1 MAGFRYQALD
11 STGRLHKGVLETD
24 SQRQVRAML
33 REQGLTAIEVEGLTQ
48 QSDAPG
54 KVSTRKASRRK
65 LSIAQLSL
73 LTRQFA
79 TLLGASLTVEQTMN
93 ALIEQ
98 ADNQFI
104 RQVLAGVRGEVL
116 AGQTLARA
124 MAQFPR
130 VFPELYRTL
139 VEAGEKSGQLSQ
151 VMYRL
156 ADYTEDRQS
165 LQRKTTTA
173 MVYPAVVSFVAILV
187 VTGLLTYVV
196 PKVVAVYAN
205 SKQTLPLLTRM
216 MISLSDFLVATGVY
230 WLIAFVA
237 GGWLFARALR
247 QPAIRMR
254 FDRFVLKLP
263 VIGRLARGVNTARL
277 GSTLA
282 ILVSSRVPL
291 LTALQAGVG
300 VVSNLPMKQALI
312 ETEKLVRE
320 GGSLSRSLASTKMFP
335 PVMVHLIAS
344 GEQSGKLDDMLE
356 RVASS
361 QAQEIESRVST
372 LTSLLEPMLML
383 VMGVVVL
390 LIVVAILLPIFELNT
405 LIK

>member
-1 MAGFRYQALD
+1 
-11 STGRLHKGVLETD
+11 
-24 SQRQVRAML
+24 ML

-48 QSDAPG
+48 QSDVAG
-54 KVSTRKASRRK
+54 KISTRKVSRRR
-65 LSIAQLSL
+65 LSIAQLAL

-79 TLLGASLTVEQTMN
+79 TLLGASLTIEQTMN

-116 AGQTLARA
+116 GGQTLARA
-124 MAQFPR
+124 MGQFPR

-156 ADYTEDRQS
+156 ADYTEEKQS
-165 LQRKTTTA
+165 LQQKTTLA
-173 MVYPAVVSFVAILV
+173 FIYPAVVSFVAISV
-187 VTGLLTYVV
+187 VIGLLTYVV
-196 PKVVAVYAN
+196 PKVVQVYVN
-205 SKQTLPLLTRM
+205 SKQTLPLLTRA
-216 MISLSDFLVATGVY
+216 MIATSDFVVATGIY
-230 WLIAFVA
+230 WLIAFA
-237 GGWLFARALR
+237 ASGWLFARALK

-254 FDRFVLKLP
+254 YDRFMLRLP
-263 VIGRLARGVNTARL
+263 VIGRLVRGVNTARL

-291 LTALQAGVG
+291 LTALNAGVG
-300 VVSNLPMKQALI
+300 VVTNLPMKRALI

-320 GGSLSRSLASTKMFP
+320 GGTLSRSLASTKMFP

-344 GEQSGKLDDMLE
+344 GESSGKLDQMLE
-356 RVASS
+356 RVAVS
-361 QAQEIESRVST
+361 QAQEIESRVTT
-372 LTSLLEPMLML
+372 LTSLLEPLL
-383 VMGVVVL
+383 ILFMGVVVL

>member
-33 REQGLTAIEVEGLTQ
+33 RDQGLTAIEVEGLTQ

-54 KVSTRKASRRK
+54 KISTRKASRRK

-139 VEAGEKSGQLSQ
+139 VEAGEKSGQLSK

-173 MVYPAVVSFVAILV
+173 MVYPAVVTVVAILV

-205 SKQTLPLLTRM
+205 SKQTLPLLTRV
-216 MISLSDFLVATGVY
+216 MISLSDFLVATGIY
-230 WLIAFVA
+230 WVIALVA

-247 QPAIRMR
+247 QPAVRMR

-300 VVSNLPMKQALI
+300 VVSNLPMKHALI

-344 GEQSGKLDDMLE
+344 GEQSGKLDEMLE

-390 LIVVAILLPIFELNT
+390 LIVIAILLPIFELNT

>member
-1 MAGFRYQALD
+1 
-11 STGRLHKGVLETD
+11 LHKGVLETD

-33 REQGLTAIEVEGLTQ
+33 RDQGLTAIEVEGLTQ

-139 VEAGEKSGQLSQ
+139 VEAGEKSGQLSK

-173 MVYPAVVSFVAILV
+173 MVYPAVVTVVAILV

-205 SKQTLPLLTRM
+205 SKQTLPLLTRI
-216 MISLSDFLVATGVY
+216 MISLSDFLVATGIY
-230 WLIAFVA
+230 WVIALIA

-300 VVSNLPMKQALI
+300 VVSNLPMKHALI

-344 GEQSGKLDDMLE
+344 GEQSGKLDEMLE

-390 LIVVAILLPIFELNT
+390 LIVIAILLPIFELNT

>member
-1 MAGFRYQALD
+1 
-11 STGRLHKGVLETD
+11 
-24 SQRQVRAML
+24 ML

-54 KVSTRKASRRK
+54 KISTRKVSRRR
-65 LSIAQLSL
+65 LSVAQLSL

-79 TLLGASLTVEQTMN
+79 TLLGASLTIEQTMN

-104 RQVLAGVRGEVL
+104 RQVLAGIRGEVL

-139 VEAGEKSGQLSQ
+139 VEAGEKSGQLSK
-151 VMYRL
+151 VMHRL

-173 MVYPAVVSFVAILV
+173 MVYPAAVTVVAILV
-187 VTGLLTYVV
+187 VTGMLTFVV
-196 PKVVAVYAN
+196 PKVVAVYVN
-205 SKQTLPLLTRM
+205 SKQTLPLLTRI
-216 MISLSDFLVATGVY
+216 MISLSDFVVATGVY
-230 WLIAFVA
+230 WLIALVA
-237 GGWLFARALR
+237 GGWLFARALK

-254 FDRFVLKLP
+254 FDRFALKIP
-263 VIGRLARGVNTARL
+263 VIGRLIRGVNTARL

-320 GGSLSRSLASTKMFP
+320 GGTLSRSLASTKMFP

-344 GEQSGKLDDMLE
+344 GEQSGKLDEMLE
-356 RVASS
+356 RIAVS

-383 VMGVVVL
+383 FMGMVVL
-390 LIVVAILLPIFELNT
+390 LIVVAILLPIFNLNT

>member
-124 MAQFPR
+124 MGQFPR

-139 VEAGEKSGQLSQ
+139 VEAGEKSGQLSK

-173 MVYPAVVSFVAILV
+173 MVYPAVVTVVAILV

-205 SKQTLPLLTRM
+205 SKQTLPLLTRV

-230 WLIAFVA
+230 WVIALIA

-247 QPAIRMR
+247 QQPIRMR

-300 VVSNLPMKQALI
+300 VVTNLPMKQALI

-344 GEQSGKLDDMLE
+344 GEQSGKLDEMLE

-390 LIVVAILLPIFELNT
+390 LIVIAILLPIFELNT

>member
-1 MAGFRYQALD
+1 MAGYRYQALD
-11 STGRLHKGVLETD
+11 TSGRLHKGVLETD
-24 SQRQVRAML
+24 SQRQVRALL

-48 QSDAPG
+48 QSDSPG
-54 KVSTRKASRRK
+54 KTSTRKPSRRR
-65 LSIAQLSL
+65 LSIAQLAL

-79 TLLGASLTVEQTMN
+79 TLLGASLTIEQTMN

-104 RQVLAGVRGEVL
+104 RQVLAGIRGEVL

-124 MAQFPR
+124 MMQFPR

-156 ADYTEDRQS
+156 ADYTEERQS
-165 LQRKTTTA
+165 LQQKTTLA
-173 MVYPAVVSFVAILV
+173 FIYPGVVTFVAISV
-187 VTGLLTYVV
+187 VIGLLTYVV
-196 PKVVAVYAN
+196 PKVVQVYEN
-205 SKQTLPLLTRM
+205 SKQTLPLLTRT
-216 MISLSDFLVATGVY
+216 MIALSDFVVATGIY
-230 WLIAFVA
+230 WLIALTA
-237 GGWLFARALR
+237 GGWLFARALK

-254 FDRFVLKLP
+254 FDRFLLRLP
-263 VIGRLARGVNTARL
+263 VIGRLVRGVNTARL

-320 GGSLSRSLASTKMFP
+320 GGSFSRSLASTKMFP

-344 GEQSGKLDDMLE
+344 GEQSGKLDQMLE
-356 RVASS
+356 RVAVS
-361 QAQEIESRVST
+361 QAQEIESRVTT
-372 LTSLLEPMLML
+372 LTSLLEPVLIL
-383 VMGVVVL
+383 FMGVMVL

>member
-1 MAGFRYQALD
+1 
-11 STGRLHKGVLETD
+11 
-24 SQRQVRAML
+24 ML

-54 KVSTRKASRRK
+54 KISTRKASRRK

-139 VEAGEKSGQLSQ
+139 VEAGEKSGQLSK

-230 WLIAFVA
+230 WLIALVA

>member
-1 MAGFRYQALD
+1 MAGYRYQALD
-11 STGRLHKGVLETD
+11 TSGRLHKGVLETD
-24 SQRQVRAML
+24 SQRQVRALL

-48 QSDAPG
+48 QSDSPG
-54 KVSTRKASRRK
+54 KTSTRKPSRRR
-65 LSIAQLSL
+65 LSIAQLAL

-79 TLLGASLTVEQTMN
+79 TLLGASLTIEQTMN

-104 RQVLAGVRGEVL
+104 RQVLAGIRGEVL

-124 MAQFPR
+124 MMQFPR

-156 ADYTEDRQS
+156 ADYTEERQS
-165 LQRKTTTA
+165 LQQKTTLA
-173 MVYPAVVSFVAILV
+173 FIYPGVVTFVAISV
-187 VTGLLTYVV
+187 VIGLLTYVV
-196 PKVVAVYAN
+196 PKVVQVYEN
-205 SKQTLPLLTRM
+205 SKQTLPLLTRT
-216 MISLSDFLVATGVY
+216 MIALSDFVVATGVY
-230 WLIAFVA
+230 WLIALTA
-237 GGWLFARALR
+237 GGWLFARALK

-254 FDRFVLKLP
+254 FDRFLLRLP
-263 VIGRLARGVNTARL
+263 VIGRLVRGVNTARL

-320 GGSLSRSLASTKMFP
+320 GGSFSRSLASTKMFP

-344 GEQSGKLDDMLE
+344 GEQSGKLDQMLE
-356 RVASS
+356 RVAVS
-361 QAQEIESRVST
+361 QAQEIESRVTT
-372 LTSLLEPMLML
+372 LTSLLEPVLIL
-383 VMGVVVL
+383 FMGVMVL

>member
-11 STGRLHKGVLETD
+11 STGRVHKGVLETD

-48 QSDAPG
+48 QSDVAG
-54 KVSTRKASRRK
+54 KISTRKVSRRR
-65 LSIAQLSL
+65 LSIAQLAL

-79 TLLGASLTVEQTMN
+79 TLLGASLTIEQTMN

-116 AGQTLARA
+116 GGQTLARA
-124 MAQFPR
+124 MSQFPR

-156 ADYTEDRQS
+156 ADYTEEKQS
-165 LQRKTTTA
+165 LQQKTTLA
-173 MVYPAVVSFVAILV
+173 FIYPGVVSFVAISV
-187 VTGLLTYVV
+187 VIGLLTYVV
-196 PKVVAVYAN
+196 PKVVQVYEN
-205 SKQTLPLLTRM
+205 SKQTLPLLTRT
-216 MISLSDFLVATGVY
+216 MIALSDFVVATGIY
-230 WLIAFVA
+230 WLIAVIA
-237 GGWLFARALR
+237 GSWLFARALK
-247 QPAIRMR
+247 QPALRMR
-254 FDRFVLKLP
+254 FDRFLLRLP
-263 VIGRLARGVNTARL
+263 VIGRLVRGVNTARL

-300 VVSNLPMKQALI
+300 VVSNLPMKHALI

-320 GGSLSRSLASTKMFP
+320 GGSFSRSLASTKMYP

-344 GEQSGKLDDMLE
+344 GEQSGKLDQMLE
-356 RVASS
+356 RVAVS
-361 QAQEIESRVST
+361 QAQEIESRVTT
-372 LTSLLEPMLML
+372 LTSLLEPVLIL
-383 VMGVVVL
+383 FMGVVVL

>member
-139 VEAGEKSGQLSQ
+139 VEAGEKS
-151 VMYRL
+151 
-156 ADYTEDRQS
+156 

-230 WLIAFVA
+230 WLIALVA

>member
-124 MAQFPR
+124 MGQFPR

-139 VEAGEKSGQLSQ
+139 VEAGEKSGQLSK

-173 MVYPAVVSFVAILV
+173 MVYPAVVTVVAILV

-205 SKQTLPLLTRM
+205 SKQTLPLLTRV

-230 WLIAFVA
+230 WVIALIA

-247 QPAIRMR
+247 QPPIRMR

-263 VIGRLARGVNTARL
+263 VIGRLARSVNTARL

-300 VVSNLPMKQALI
+300 VVTNLPMKQALI

-344 GEQSGKLDDMLE
+344 GEQSGKLDEMLE

-390 LIVVAILLPIFELNT
+390 LIVIAILLPIFELNT

>member
-11 STGRLHKGVLETD
+11 STGRVHKGVLETD

-54 KVSTRKASRRK
+54 KISTRKASRRK

-124 MAQFPR
+124 MGQFPR

-139 VEAGEKSGQLSQ
+139 VEAGEKSGQLSK

-173 MVYPAVVSFVAILV
+173 MVYPAVVSVVAILV

-205 SKQTLPLLTRM
+205 SKQVLPLLTRV
-216 MISLSDFLVATGVY
+216 MISLSDFLVATGIY
-230 WLIAFVA
+230 WLIALIA

-263 VIGRLARGVNTARL
+263 VIGRLVRGVNTARL

-300 VVSNLPMKQALI
+300 VVSNLPMKHALI

-344 GEQSGKLDDMLE
+344 GEQSGKLDEMLE

-390 LIVVAILLPIFELNT
+390 LIVIAILLPIFELNT

>member
-11 STGRLHKGVLETD
+11 SSGRLHKGVLETD

-54 KVSTRKASRRK
+54 KISTRQASRRK
-65 LSIAQLSL
+65 LSIAQLAL

-124 MAQFPR
+124 MGQFPR

-156 ADYTEDRQS
+156 ADYSEDRQS

-173 MVYPAVVSFVAILV
+173 MVYPAVVTFVAILV

-196 PKVVAVYAN
+196 PKVVEVYAN
-205 SKQTLPLLTRM
+205 SKQTLPLLTRI

-230 WLIAFVA
+230 WVVALIGA
-237 GGWLFARALR
+237 GWLFARALK

-300 VVSNLPMKQALI
+300 VVTNLPMKQALI

-344 GEQSGKLDDMLE
+344 GEQSGKLDEMLE
-356 RVASS
+356 RIAVS
-361 QAQEIESRVST
+361 QAQEIESRVTT

-390 LIVVAILLPIFELNT
+390 LIVIAILLPIFELNT

>member
-1 MAGFRYQALD
+1 
-11 STGRLHKGVLETD
+11 
-24 SQRQVRAML
+24 ML
-33 REQGLTAIEVEGLTQ
+33 RDQGLTAIEVEGLTQ

-54 KVSTRKASRRK
+54 KISTRKASRRK

-139 VEAGEKSGQLSQ
+139 VEAGEKSGQLSK

-173 MVYPAVVSFVAILV
+173 MVYPAVVTVVAILV

-205 SKQTLPLLTRM
+205 SKQTLPLLTRV
-216 MISLSDFLVATGVY
+216 MISLSDFLVATGIY
-230 WLIAFVA
+230 WVIALVA

-247 QPAIRMR
+247 QPAVRMR

-300 VVSNLPMKQALI
+300 VVSNLPMKHALI

-344 GEQSGKLDDMLE
+344 GEQSGKLDEMLE

-390 LIVVAILLPIFELNT
+390 LIVIAILLPIFELNT

>member
-124 MAQFPR
+124 MGQFPR

-139 VEAGEKSGQLSQ
+139 VEAGEKSGQLSK

-173 MVYPAVVSFVAILV
+173 MVYPAVVTVVAILV

-205 SKQTLPLLTRM
+205 SKQTLPLLTRV

-230 WLIAFVA
+230 WVIALIA

-247 QPAIRMR
+247 QPPIRMR

-300 VVSNLPMKQALI
+300 VVTNLPMKQALI

-344 GEQSGKLDDMLE
+344 GEQSGKLDEMLE

-390 LIVVAILLPIFELNT
+390 LIVIAILLPIFELNT